1 MLGYHASMND
11 NNAQCKISPPQ
22 TEDELLLRCQ
32 RLAGKTLGMLAAEL
46 DISVPDNLLRHKGW
60 VGHLLELYLGAD
72 AGNKAEPDFVELGI
86 EMKTLPLNAQGQPKE
101 STYVCTVSMSQ
112 SGELSW
118 QDSWIRRKL
127 AHVLWVPVEADSTIP
142 IAERYVGNAWLWQPN
157 EQQNAV
163 LQGDWEELMD
173 RIVLGEQSE
182 ITAKEGEYLQI
193 RPKAANSKV
202 LVNGISSSGSNE
214 KINPKGFY
222 LRAVFTR
229 QLLEQASRTVTSK

>member
-1 MLGYHASMND
+1 MND
-11 NNAQCKISPPQ
+11 NNSQCKILPPQ

-32 RLAGKTLGMLAAEL
+32 RLAGKTLGMLASEL
-46 DISVPDNLLRHKGW
+46 DVLVPDNLLRHKGW
-60 VGHLLELYLGAD
+60 VGNLLELYLGAD
-72 AGNKAEPDFVELGI
+72 AGNKAEPDFVGLGI
-86 EMKTLPLNAQGQPKE
+86 EMKTLPLNALGQPKE

-118 QDSWIRRKL
+118 QDSWVKRKL
-127 AHVLWVPVEADSTIP
+127 AHVLWVPVEAEADIP

-157 EQQNAV
+157 AQQDAV

-182 ITAKEGEYLQI
+182 ITAKEGEYLQL
-193 RPKAANSKV
+193 RPKAANSKM

-222 LRAVFTR
+222 LRAIFTR
-229 QLLEQASRTVTSK
+229 QLLEQVSSTDTTIINK

>member
-1 MLGYHASMND
+1 MND
-11 NNAQCKISPPQ
+11 NNSQVKILPPL
-22 TEDELLLRCQ
+22 TEDELMMRCQ
-32 RLAGKTLGMLAAEL
+32 RLAGKTLGMIATEL
-46 DISVPDNLLRHKGW
+46 GIMVPDNLLRHKGW

-72 AGNKAEPDFVELGI
+72 AGNKAEPDFINLGI

-118 QDSWIRRKL
+118 QDSWISRKL
-127 AHVLWVPVEADSTIP
+127 AHVLWVPVEAEATIP
-142 IAERYVGNAWLWQPN
+142 LADRYVGNAWLWQPN
-157 EQQNAV
+157 DQQNFV
-163 LQGDWEELMD
+163 LQHDWEELMD

-193 RPKAANSKV
+193 RPKAANSRV
-202 LVNGISSSGSNE
+202 LVNGVSSLGSIE

-222 LRAVFTR
+222 LRATFTR
-229 QLLEQASRTVTSK
+229 QLLEQASSTQKRVFGK

>member
-1 MLGYHASMND
+1 MND
-11 NNAQCKISPPQ
+11 NNSQAKILPPQ
-22 TEDELLLRCQ
+22 TEDELMLRCQ
-32 RLAGKTLGMLAAEL
+32 HLSGKTLGMLAAEL
-46 DISVPDNLLRHKGW
+46 AVMVPNNLLRHKGW
-60 VGHLLELYLGAD
+60 VGNLLELYLGAD
-72 AGNKAEPDFVELGI
+72 AGNKAEPDFVGLGI
-86 EMKTLPLNAQGQPKE
+86 EMKTLPLNALGQPKE
-101 STYVCTVSMSQ
+101 STYVCTVSMNQ
-112 SGELSW
+112 TGELSW

-127 AHVLWVPVEADSTIP
+127 AHVLWVPVEADSGIP

-157 EQQNAV
+157 EQQDAI
-163 LQGDWEELMD
+163 LKRDWEELMD

-222 LRAVFTR
+222 LRALFTR
-229 QLLEQASRTVTSK
+229 QLLEQV